1 MSTDDLSPLMTPA
14 RERAAPADPSEDEL
28 ARHWS
33 LTASDLAE
41 IIRCRGDDHRRRFA
55 LQLCMLRAHGR
66 FLDDYRRAPIKI
78 VNHLSRQLNL
88 APVLYLDPPGR
99 QQTERAQ
106 ALRIRRHLGLR
117 SAWARSVCSRPG
129 GSRYRTGAR
138 LSWRD
143 R

>member
-1 MSTDDLSPLMTPA
+1 MTPA
-14 RERAAPADPSEDEL
+14 RQRLAAPADPGEDEL

-33 LTASDLAE
+33 LTASDMAE

-88 APVLYLDPPGR
+88 RDLVFSQVLCVVGRAWVGIAAGLGHAQTLDFAMGTCPFK
-99 QQTERAQ
+99 
-106 ALRIRRHLGLR
+106 
-117 SAWARSVCSRPG
+117 SAR
-129 GSRYRTGAR
+129 
-138 LSWRD
+138 
-143 R
+143 